1 MPLSDRA
8 IRSAKPGSKPYKRS
22 DERGLYLLIQS
33 NGARYWRFKYRYG
46 GKERLLALGVYPDVS
61 LKAAREK
68 RDEARRLVAAGVDP
82 NAQRAAQRLA
92 SADSFEAIAREWFAK
107 EEPSWSPS
115 PAGRILRRLQRD
127 VFPYLGS
134 HPISDIKPPAVLAL
148 ARRIVDRGAV
158 ETAHR
163 TLQNVRQVMRFAVA
177 TGRAE
182 RDATAAL
189 QGALPSSGSN
199 HLAAVTDPIQL
210 GELLRAID
218 GYQGTPVV
226 NVALRF
232 APHVFVRPREL
243 RRAEWQEVDLGAPD
257 GRLWSIPGEKMKG
270 GRPHMVPLSWQAEA
284 ILSELQPITGSGR
297 FIFPGARSADRPMS
311 DNAILAAL
319 RRMGFEK
326 EAVTGHGFRATART
340 LLDEAL
346 RIPVHLIEH
355 QLSHSVRD
363 PLGRAYNRTTHLEE
377 RRVMMQRWSD
387 YLDRLRSGSTVLPD
401 SQADG

>member
-1 MPLSDRA
+1 M
-8 IRSAKPGSKPYKRS
+8 
-22 DERGLYLLIQS
+22 
-33 NGARYWRFKYRYG
+33 
-46 GKERLLALGVYPDVS
+46 
-61 LKAAREK
+61 
-68 RDEARRLVAAGVDP
+68 
-82 NAQRAAQRLA
+82 
-92 SADSFEAIAREWFAK
+92 
-107 EEPSWSPS
+107 
-115 PAGRILRRLQRD
+115 
-127 VFPYLGS
+127 
-134 HPISDIKPPAVLAL
+134 LAL

-189 QGALPSSGSN
+189 QGALPYSGSN

-226 NVALRF
+226 NGALRC
-232 APHVFVRPREL
+232 APQVFVRPREL

-257 GRLWSIPGEKMKG
+257 GPLWSIPGEKMKG